1 MAARSHLPRVD
12 AFRLALLV
20 GLAFTA
26 LHALDAFD
34 PGGDGEVPLVS
45 RMEHA
50 AQDFALTR
58 LRGPRAASGDVVVVA
73 VDERSIRAEG
83 RWPWSLGRMGRLVD
97 GLARG
102 GARAVGFDVVWA
114 EEDEAGRRL
123 AEVAREAR
131 SAREAVRDP
140 GASRLLDRVLAL
152 AGDPL
157 SPGGVAPVEQLAGAI
172 ERARNVTV
180 GFMFLGPR
188 DAPPLDLAAGV
199 ERLGFLRTAPVRVA
213 DGSGR
218 LVPAPPDAGGAPR
231 AVGHRFAGALP
242 PLGAILAVADA
253 GGFFNV
259 LPDADGTLRRYL
271 TVAQACGATFPS
283 LGVAVLAKAAATEGV
298 AAAVVPVGGES
309 GDRVAAVR
317 IGPWTVETGPDG
329 GVPLGYLGHYRDF
342 PTVSATD
349 VMSGSLPDGALRGKI
364 AVVGNTAAGTWD
376 QRVTPFDDFAPG
388 VVVHATF
395 VENVLH
401 GGLLRRGTSVVLGET
416 LAMAALALGLA
427 FLFSRVSS
435 AAAVPA
441 LVLALGA
448 WTGLSI
454 VLLRRFGVLVALG
467 APLAQ
472 VVGMFL
478 AATSQ
483 RFLAEDRAKRKA
495 RETFGRFLAPAMV
508 EEVLAR
514 EGPLELGG
522 EKRDLTVLFCDIRGF
537 TTLSE
542 RLDPKVLLEV
552 LNEYLTPMTD
562 IIVSEHS
569 GTLDKYI
576 GDAIMAFWGAPKEV
590 PDHPMLAC
598 RAALAMLRR
607 LDELRSRW
615 REAGLPD
622 IDVGI
627 GINTGSM
634 SVGFVGS
641 QDRFYNYTVLG
652 DAVNLASR
660 LEGANKEY
668 GTRILLSQATLERV
682 RGRVVAREVDSVQ
695 VRGKREPVVVHEL
708 LGLAPAGPEEA
719 ALLSEFALGLGA
731 WKGRRWDEAI
741 VHFRAADR
749 LRGGDP
755 CSRAYVAR
763 CEAMRLHPP
772 GPEWDGVYEM
782 KTK

>member
-34 PGGDGEVPLVS
+34 LVGREVPLVS
-45 RMEHA
+45 RLEHA
-50 AQDFALTR
+50 AQDFAVTR
-58 LRGPRAASGDVVVVA
+58 LRGPRAASGDVLVVA

-83 RWPWSLGRMGRLVD
+83 RWPWSLARMGRLVD
-97 GLARG
+97 GLARAG
-102 GARAVGFDVVWA
+102 VAAVGFDVVWA

-123 AEVAREAR
+123 AAVAREAR
-131 SAREAVRDP
+131 AARQGARDP
-140 GASRLLDRVLAL
+140 ETLRRLDRVLAA
-152 AGDPL
+152 AGDPR
-157 SPGGVAPVEQLAGAI
+157 SPSGVDPAEQLAGAL
-172 ERARNVTV
+172 ERAGNAAV
-180 GFMFLGPR
+180 GFLFLGPR
-188 DAPPLDLAAGV
+188 DAPPESLAAGV
-199 ERLGFLRTAPVRVA
+199 EKLRFFRTAPVQVA
-213 DGSGR
+213 DRSGR
-218 LVPAPPDAGGAPR
+218 LAPAPPEAGGAPR
-231 AVGHRFAGALP
+231 AIGRRFAGALP
-242 PLGAILAVADA
+242 PIDAVLAVADA
-253 GGFFNV
+253 GGFLNV
-259 LPDADGTLRRYL
+259 LPDPDGTLRRYL
-271 TVAQACGATFPS
+271 AVAQAGGLTFPS
-283 LGVAVLAKAAATEGV
+283 LGVAVLAKAAGKDGV
-298 AAAVVPVGGES
+298 AAPVLPVGDGS

-317 IGPWTVETGPDG
+317 VGPWTVETRPDG
-329 GVPLGYLGHYRDF
+329 SVPLVHLGGYRDF
-342 PTVSATD
+342 PTLSATD
-349 VMSGSLPDGALRGKI
+349 VMGGGLPDGALRGKI
-364 AVVGNTAAGTWD
+364 AILGNTAAGTWD

-388 VVVHATF
+388 VLTHATF

-401 GGLLRRGTSVVLGET
+401 GGLLRRGASVVLAET
-416 LAMAALALGLA
+416 LAMAALSLGLA
-427 FLFSRVSS
+427 FLFSRVGS

-441 LVLALGA
+441 LVLALAA
-448 WTGLSI
+448 WTGLA
-454 VLLRRFGVLVALG
+454 VALLRRLDVLAAIG

-472 VVGMFL
+472 IVGMFL
-478 AATSQ
+478 AATSY
-483 RFLAEDRAKRKA
+483 RFLAEERAKRKA
-495 RETFGRFLAPAMV
+495 RETFSRFLAPAMV

-542 RLDPKVLLEV
+542 RLDPKVLLEF
-552 LNEYLTPMTD
+552 LNEYLTPMTE

-576 GDAIMAFWGAPKEV
+576 GDAIMAFWGAPKEL
-590 PDHPMLAC
+590 PDHPLRAC
-598 RAALAMLRR
+598 RAALAMVRR
-607 LDELRSRW
+607 LADLRPRW

-622 IDVGI
+622 IEVGI
-627 GINTGSM
+627 GINTGPM

-668 GTRILLSQATLERV
+668 GTRILVSQGTFERV
-682 RGRVVAREVDSVQ
+682 KGSVVARQVDSVR

-708 LGLAPAGPEEA
+708 VGLAPAAPEEA
-719 ALLSEFALGLGA
+719 AFLAEFGRGLEA
-731 WKGRRWDEAI
+731 WKGQRWDEAAAR
-741 VHFRAADR
+741 FQAADR

-755 CSRAYVAR
+755 CSRVYVAR
-763 CEAMRLHPP
+763 CDAMRLHPP
-772 GPEWDGVYEM
+772 GPGWDGVYEM